1 MPNKMHIKD
10 RNFRRSKQLYTTGKG
25 DNTPVGELFIF
36 LTTAVDPVAGGISRL
51 LSLTRDLYVYHP
63 RLPFQLLTERKPGR

>member
-36 LTTAVDPVAGGISRL
+36 LSTAVDPVAGGIGIGFYL
-51 LSLTRDLYVYHP
+51 
-63 RLPFQLLTERKPGR
+63 